1 MHLEPLASKLF
12 RKTMRM
18 NAAQKTSLI
27 SAWMLIK
34 SNLQSHAR
42 NIFAHFFEQHPEY
55 LRLFDNEALHTHS
68 ESVLQLFTDLID
80 DGLQNAEVFDCI
92 MEEIVKRHEH
102 ITRKDVMKLNE
113 IISEYV
119 QKVLKRH
126 MTRTLREA
134 VEKFFIMIESK
145 FQDPFDDVRNEEI

>member
-12 RKTMRM
+12 RKPMRM

-80 DGLQNAEVFDCI
+80 NGLQNAEVFDCI

>member
-12 RKTMRM
+12 RKPMGM
-18 NAAQKTSLI
+18 SAAQKTSLI

-55 LRLFDNEALHTHS
+55 LRLFDNEALHSHS
-68 ESVLQLFTDLID
+68 ESVLQLLNALIE
-80 DGLQNAEVFDCI
+80 DGLQDDEVFDCI
-92 MEEIVKRHEH
+92 MAEIVKRHEH

-119 QKVLKRH
+119 LKVLKRH

-134 VEKFFIMIESK
+134 VDKFFLMIESK
-145 FQDPFDDVRNEEI
+145 FQDPFDVRNEEI